1 MDLVRLAT
9 AGSVDDGKSTLIG
22 RLLHDTKSLPADTLA
37 SLERLSIERG
47 LDHLELALVTDG
59 LRAEREQGI
68 TIDVAH
74 RSFQTRRRR
83 FLLADCPGHVQY
95 TRNMV
100 TGASDADIAVVLVDA
115 RHGLMEQSRRHA
127 FLAALLGVRH
137 LVIAV
142 NKMDLVGFA
151 AEVFER
157 IRAEF
162 EAYSAKLEVQ
172 DVAFVPISALYGDN
186 VAARSPSMPW
196 YEGATLL
203 HHLESVHVAADRN
216 FVDVRFPVQ
225 LVLRPRTAEHP
236 DYRGYAGRMSSGVL
250 RVGDEVVALPAGLT
264 TRVVGLEVAGRAVAE
279 IAPPLPATVRLAD
292 DIDLGRG
299 DLLCRPRNRPTVTQD
314 LSVLTCWMDD
324 RSELAAGRAL
334 LVKHT
339 TRTVRAVVRS
349 VDYRVDIDTLHRVES
364 PESLRSN
371 DIGRVTL
378 RTAQPVM
385 VDPYHRNRETGS
397 LVLIDPQ
404 TNATVA
410 GALVR

>member
-1 MDLVRLAT
+1 LY
-9 AGSVDDGKSTLIG
+9 
-22 RLLHDTKSLPADTLA
+22 DTKSLPVDTLA
-37 SLERLSIERG
+37 SLERSSLERG
-47 LDHLELALVTDG
+47 LEHLELALVTDG

-74 RSFQTRRRR
+74 RSFQTQRRR

-162 EAYSAKLEVQ
+162 EAYSAKLEVH
-172 DVAFVPISALYGDN
+172 DVTFVPISALHGDN
-186 VAARSPSMPW
+186 VVTRSPSMPW

-216 FVDVRFPVQ
+216 YVDARFPVQ

-250 RVGDEVVALPAGLT
+250 RLGDEVVALPAGLT

-279 IAPPLPATVRLAD
+279 IAPPVPATVRLAD

-299 DLLCRPRNRPTVTQD
+299 DLLCRPRNQPTVTQD

-324 RSELAAGRAL
+324 RSELVAGRPL

-339 TRTVRAVVRS
+339 TRTVRAVVRR
-349 VDYRVDIDTLHRVES
+349 VDYRVDVATLHRVEA
-364 PESLRSN
+364 PMSLRSN

-378 RTAQPVM
+378 RTTQPVM

-397 LVLIDPQ
+397 LLLIDPP